1 MFFLPTG
8 YRDFGIISPTLHYF
22 VGTMKTG
29 TGEKILWLEKVDGK
43 CDLGMAD
50 FLGVG
55 KRPQRTPCITE
66 QIGWRVVPLTKYQ
79 CFDSMTLPLT
89 CFTQS

>member
-29 TGEKILWLEKVDGK
+29 TGGKILWLEKVDGK

-55 KRPQRTPCITE
+55 KRPQRRDPKE
-66 QIGWRVVPLTKYQ
+66 HHV
-79 CFDSMTLPLT
+79 
-89 CFTQS
+89 